1 MCAHDAAARSPAINH
16 AAAAF
21 IENKRYRTN
30 PHAETGM
37 VNRNGPSVY
46 QTDQVFVVY
55 SPRTG
60 GVG

>member
-1 MCAHDAAARSPAINH
+1 MTRPRPSPAINH

-21 IENKRYRTN
+21 IENKRYLIN
-30 PHAETGM
+30 QAAETGM

-46 QTDQVFVVY
+46 QTNQVFVVY
-55 SPRTG
+55 SPRAG